1 VPTIRV
7 NGIDVHVQ
15 RLGHADP
22 GDVGDAP
29 RPVVVLVHGL
39 LIDSLAS
46 YYFSLAPQL
55 AEEGMDV
62 VMYDLRGHGKTS
74 RPPHGYRLED
84 FVRDLDELLD
94 ALAVDRPVHL
104 VGNSFGG
111 AIAYAMAAARPERV
125 ASVAVIEAEP
135 PTRIWAQSMYDGLVG
150 EQGGLV
156 VQEVKEWLGENP
168 GRRNARPFLAA
179 GKVLDQTALAQEIP
193 QSRLIDEDLSAIR
206 CPVFA
211 LFGGASKLS
220 AQAGTLEATLGDCRT
235 VVLPGLGHSVLV
247 EATKETYGLVRDWLL
262 ERQAQGRRGAAP
274 ALREAG

>member
-1 VPTIRV
+1 LTVPTIRV

-15 RLGHADP
+15 RLGHTA
-22 GDVGDAP
+22 DAP
-29 RPVVVLVHGL
+29 RPVVVLIHGL

-46 YYFSLAPQL
+46 YYFTLAPQL

-74 RPPHGYRLED
+74 RPLHGYRLED

-111 AIAYAMAAARPERV
+111 AVAYGYAAAHPERV
-125 ASVAVIEAEP
+125 ASVAAIEAEP
-135 PTRIWAQSMYDGLVG
+135 PTRVWAQSMYDGLVG

-193 QSRLIDEDLSAIR
+193 QSNLIEEGLSAIR

-220 AQAGTLEATLGDCRT
+220 AQAPTLEATLADCRA
-235 VVLPGLGHSVLV
+235 VVLPDRGHSVLV
-247 EATKETYGLVRDWLL
+247 EATKETYTLVREWLL
-262 ERQAQGRRGAAP
+262 GRQPHEHAHAA
-274 ALREAG
+274 AVREAL